1 MFSQLSTSKN
11 FATMKSHMRKVWR
24 SLVVI
29 IVIYESETS
38 AILSQRQKTRSKK
51 SRVLRPLEVKPATRV
66 IGGVDAQQG
75 RYPYNVALVDGF
87 GRLICGG
94 TLIAPDVVLTVSH
107 CEGMTRVQIGRYD
120 MTTSSDNFDDLQ
132 IVFQIKHPFNTGY
145 GPYEFNLLKL
155 SASSTKPYI
164 KLNGDPGLPRGDIEN
179 EVTAMGFGVIRFTD
193 AAEDG
198 YELASFLQEV
208 DLRYVPNKECEKS
221 KDPDHPEDYMKW
233 GYQGLITDDMM
244 CAIGKG
250 DACMGDSGA

>member
-1 MFSQLSTSKN
+1 
-11 FATMKSHMRKVWR
+11 MRKLWR
-24 SLVVI
+24 SLVFVLVI
-29 IVIYESETS
+29 GESETS
-38 AILSQRQKTRSKK
+38 ASVPQRQKARSAKL
-51 SRVLRPLEVKPATRV
+51 RVLRPSEVKPTTRV
-66 IGGVDAQQG
+66 IGGVDAQRG

-87 GRLICGG
+87 GILICGG

-120 MTTSSDNFDDLQ
+120 MTTISDNFDDLE
-132 IVFQIKHPFNTGY
+132 IIFQYKHPFNTGY
-145 GPYEFNLLKL
+145 GPYEFSLLKL
-155 SASSTKPYI
+155 SASSSKPYI
-164 KLNGDPGLPRGDIEN
+164 KLNHDPDLPRGGIEN

-193 AAEDG
+193 DPENG

-208 DLRYVPNKECEKS
+208 DLRYVPNEECENS
-221 KDPDHPEDYMKW
+221 SDPDHPEDYMKW